1 MIARRTGRKSI
12 TIPAAIIS
20 NPWPVIKPIA
30 GHLGADYGMQSPR
43 MATQKNGCIFWR
55 LAHVAIIA
63 AAHLAVAMTSE
74 ATPRQRA
81 EYVAFNAVTHFAADS
96 IRLPKWADQAIHIAA
111 AAYAGLRWLKGP
123 R

>member
-1 MIARRTGRKSI
+1 MITKRAGRKSI
-12 TIPAAIIS
+12 AIPAALS
-20 NPWPVIKPIA
+20 ANPWPVIKPIA
-30 GHLGADYGMQSPR
+30 GHLGADYGMQSAS
-43 MATQKNGCIFWR
+43 MAINKNDCILWR

-81 EYVAFNAVTHFAADS
+81 EYVAFNVSTHFAADS
-96 IRLPKWADQAIHIAA
+96 VRLPKWADQIIHIAA